1 MFCPNCGEKLESPIQ
16 RFCSGCGSEIQSI
29 FTPKAPKAPITPQP
43 ITEEPKFPTPTS
55 AVSVYDSKPVKAGGK
70 SPHSR
75 LGFSFALVAIAFF
88 IAGLI
93 FGGTIILRILMP
105 VYIYPYLPGGP
116 GLWIIAF
123 VLHILGFV
131 FGIISRVSS
140 SKAGKHD
147 PDNAL
152 QKVGSVFGVFGI
164 ILNLIPLLL
173 IPIMIAVANRPYY
186 DPFMW

>member
-1 MFCPNCGEKLESPIQ
+1 MFCPNCGEKLESLYQ
-16 RFCSGCGSEIQSI
+16 KFCSSCGSEIQSTLI
-29 FTPKAPKAPITPQP
+29 PEAPITPQP
-43 ITEEPKFPTPTS
+43 I
-55 AVSVYDSKPVKAGGK
+55 AVKPQVPSPASSVPVYDSKTIKAGRIG
-70 SPHSR
+70 PQSR

-93 FGGTIILRILMP
+93 FGGTLILRILMP

-123 VLHILGFV
+123 ILHIIGFV
-131 FGIISRVSS
+131 FGIISRVTS
-140 SKAGKHD
+140 SKAGKD
-147 PDNAL
+147 EPDNGL

-164 ILNLIPLLL
+164 ILNLIPLVL

-186 DPFMW
+186 DPFM